1 MICYYP
7 GDPRSTVRHVDRR
20 AIAVAATVVVSGMS
34 LMPTS
39 AAPALPVGCTGAH
52 ASIHQAGKGTA
63 TAEPVL
69 ACATSTGYA
78 TAESHLNVFPDGTV
92 VMTPAVLPSGLGG
105 TGEGPDDPNGP
116 PQSNASPGALT
127 MTRDD
132 GAHWSLVKPSGTT
145 WNPTDHGDYIDP
157 VTGRLF
163 FEDYGPI
170 PLYPAFGADQEGP
183 AHINVSPD
191 QGKTWTHTVLG
202 DVQLPEN
209 PQFTSAP
216 PPVGGDKPVGYPRV
230 TYFCAN
236 NSIGFTSPLIAQR
249 NCYRSLDGT
258 HFSPRSVI
266 LRSSVP
272 VHPECN
278 GQGENL
284 SAMDGHYPQP
294 APDGSLYLMVS
305 CGPLTFL
312 ARSTDEALTFV
323 TLKRGEGPRTIPLP
337 AASIPDFNSSALQVL
352 SDGTLAVTDIE
363 GGRLRLRVS
372 KDVGKSWSPAVD
384 VTAPGIARAATW
396 TVTSR
401 GSALALAYLGQKNG
415 TESWA
420 AYVSVVRHPQSL
432 LTRGG
437 TTVVS
442 GKVRDV
448 VLYGSNQ
455 LGPAVQGAGTIG
467 GPLGTH
473 VPFPPPF
480 DDQTFGNDFLGV
492 ALGPDGTAWGSFTLD
507 CGPTPESP
515 GCTANGGQT
524 RGLVGRLVTVSA
536 AAVRRPS
543 AVPPAKSGGGL
554 AATGLP
560 AGAVGLGL
568 VVLVLAGMLRR
579 GCRAGRRSSA

>member
-1 MICYYP
+1 MPCYYP
-7 GDPRSTVRHVDRR
+7 RPPRSIVRLVHKRFVPVALLLLVCTAPLGSR
-20 AIAVAATVVVSGMS
+20 AATV
-34 LMPTS
+34 
-39 AAPALPVGCTGAH
+39 ALPTGCTGVH
-52 ASIHQAGKGTA
+52 AVIHQAGHGSA
-63 TAEPVL
+63 QADPEL

-78 TAESHLNVFPDGTV
+78 TAESHLNVFPDGSV
-92 VMTPAVLPSGLGG
+92 LMTPAVLPSGALG
-105 TGEGPDDPNGP
+105 TGEVPGDTGTS
-116 PQSNASPGALT
+116 QSNASPAALT
-127 MTRDD
+127 ISHDD
-132 GAHWSLVKPSGTT
+132 GAHWSLLMPSGST

-157 VTGRLF
+157 VTGRVF

-170 PLYPAFGADQEGP
+170 PTFAAFGADQEGP
-183 AHINVSPD
+183 AHLNVSTD
-191 QGKTWTHTVLG
+191 QGRTWTHSVLR

-209 PQFTSAP
+209 PQFTAATAP
-216 PPVGGDKPVGYPRV
+216 AGGDKPVGYPRV

-236 NSIGFTSPLIAQR
+236 NSIGFTSPVIAQR

-258 HFSPRSVI
+258 HFSLRSVI

-272 VHPECN
+272 VHSECN

-312 ARSTDEALTFV
+312 ARSTDEALTFP
-323 TLKRGEGPRTIPLP
+323 TLKRGEGPRTVPLP

-352 SDGTLAVTDIE
+352 ADGTLAVTDLE
-363 GGRLRLRVS
+363 SGRLKLRVS
-372 KDVGKSWSPAVD
+372 QDQGRHWTAAVD
-384 VTAPGIARAATW
+384 VTAPGLAKAATW

-401 GSALALAYLGQKNG
+401 GSALALGYLGQAPGKQ
-415 TESWA
+415 SWSA
-420 AYVSVVRHPQSL
+420 MVAVIRHPQSL
-432 LTRGG
+432 LRSGG

-448 VLYGSNQ
+448 VLYGSNE

-507 CGPTPESP
+507 CGPTPSSP
-515 GCTANGGQT
+515 GCTSNGGQT
-524 RGLVGRLVTVSA
+524 RGLVGRLVAVSA
-536 AAVRRPS
+536 SSQRPPS
-543 AVPPAKSGGGL
+543 VVPPRRQGSGL

-560 AGAVGLGL
+560 VTLALVGLGL
-568 VVLVLAGMLRR
+568 LAVAAGIRR
-579 GCRAGRRSSA
+579 RRA

>member
-1 MICYYP
+1 MLAAVP
-7 GDPRSTVRHVDRR
+7 GGT
-20 AIAVAATVVVSGMS
+20 AT
-34 LMPTS
+34 
-39 AAPALPVGCTGAH
+39 PALPVGCTGTH
-52 ASIHQAGKGTA
+52 AVIHQAGRGTA
-63 TAEPVL
+63 TGVPVL

-105 TGEGPDDPNGP
+105 TGEVPVEPGGA

-127 MTRDD
+127 MSRDD

-145 WNPTDHGDYIDP
+145 WNPTDHGDYVDP

-170 PLYPAFGADQEGP
+170 PTFAAFGADQEGP
-183 AHINVSPD
+183 AHLNVSAD
-191 QGKTWTHTVLG
+191 RGATWTHSVLR

-209 PQFTSAP
+209 PQFTAAP
-216 PPVGGDKPVGYPRV
+216 PPAGGDRPVGYPRV

-249 NCYRSLDGT
+249 NCYRSLDGRT
-258 HFSPRSVI
+258 FSLRSVI

-323 TLKRGEGPRTIPLP
+323 TLKRGEGPRTVPLP
-337 AASIPDFNSSALQVL
+337 AAAVPDFNSSALQVL
-352 SDGTLAVTDIE
+352 GDGTLAVTDIE
-363 GGRLRLRVS
+363 SGRLRLRVS
-372 KDVGKSWSPAVD
+372 ADEGKHWSPAVD
-384 VTAPGIARAATW
+384 VTAPGNAKAATW

-401 GSALALAYLGQKNG
+401 GSALALAYLGQAAGK
-415 TESWA
+415 ESWSA
-420 AYVSVVRHPQSL
+420 WVGVVRHPQSL
-432 LTRGG
+432 LTTGG

-455 LGPAVQGAGTIG
+455 LGPAVRGAGTIG

-507 CGPTPESP
+507 CGPTPDSP

-536 AAVRRPS
+536 ASEQPPAV
-543 AVPPAKSGGGL
+543 VPPAKHGSGL

-560 AGAVGLGL
+560 VGLAAVGLVLL
-568 VVLVLAGMLRR
+568 VAAGLRR
-579 GCRAGRRSSA
+579 RVS